1 MIDAVHSRMSKHQES
16 INAVKDMINILEKRQ
31 KDWLMELNDYG
42 KNIQQFVK
50 FVTFL
55 IMTKNQ
61 W

>member
-1 MIDAVHSRMSKHQES
+1 MIDAVHSRMNKHQES

-31 KDWLMELNDYG
+31 KDWLMELNDCD

-50 FVTFL
+50 FVAFL

-61 W
+61 

>member
-1 MIDAVHSRMSKHQES
+1 MIDAVHSRMNKRQES

-50 FVTFL
+50 FVAFL

>member
-1 MIDAVHSRMSKHQES
+1 MIDAVHSRMNKRQES

-31 KDWLMELNDYG
+31 KDQLMELNDYD

-50 FVTFL
+50 FVAFL

-61 W
+61 

>member
-1 MIDAVHSRMSKHQES
+1 MIDAVHSRMNKRQES

-31 KDWLMELNDYG
+31 KDWLMELNDYD

-50 FVTFL
+50 FVAFL

-61 W
+61 

>member
-1 MIDAVHSRMSKHQES
+1 MIDAVHSRMNKRQES

-31 KDWLMELNDYG
+31 KDWLMELNYYD

-50 FVTFL
+50 FVAFL

-61 W
+61 

>member
-1 MIDAVHSRMSKHQES
+1 MIDAVHSRMNKRQES

-31 KDWLMELNDYG
+31 KDWLMELNDYD

-50 FVTFL
+50 FVAFL